1 MHHTNDDTEM
11 ATIRRS
17 GSGWQVLI
25 RRKNYVGPRSRTF
38 LSRDLAQSWADA
50 VEERTK
56 TVFRDV
62 PITLGE
68 AINDYINGP
77 LLLHRSAENEKYPL
91 RVTAESWL
99 GDIPLKDLQIKH
111 FAVWRDERLL
121 KVKPNTVMRE
131 LRILRVLIDWAK
143 DERGAEIKDNPAR
156 HLRVRGTGDARAPF
170 FTDQDEK
177 RLLYELSQMSNKN
190 HLRLTKLALATG
202 FRRSELLSLT
212 WKNIDLN
219 KKLLYIY
226 RKNCAA
232 TDNYSAPR
240 LIPLPGKAKK
250 ILEELSERHGKIIDL
265 TKGAARHGFDKAR
278 KRAGLETLRFHD
290 LRHIAISR
298 MWSSGMNALEIS
310 ACSGHRDIKMLMRY
324 SHYQL
329 SF

>member
-1 MHHTNDDTEM
+1 M

-25 RRKNYVGPRSRTF
+25 RRKNYVGPRSRNF
-38 LSRDLAQSWADA
+38 LSRDLAESWANA
-50 VEERTK
+50 VEDRTK
-56 TVFRDV
+56 KVIKDIPV
-62 PITLGE
+62 TLGE

-99 GDIPLKDLQIKH
+99 GDIPLKNLQIRH

-131 LRILRVLIDWAK
+131 LRILRVLIDWAR
-143 DERGAEIKDNPAR
+143 DERGVEIKDNPAR
-156 HLRVRGTGDARAPF
+156 NLRVRGTGDARAPF
-170 FTDQDEK
+170 FTNQDEK
-177 RLLYELSQMSNKN
+177 ILLYELSQMSNPN

-212 WKNIDLN
+212 WRNIDLER
-219 KKLLYIY
+219 KLLYMY

-232 TDNYSAPR
+232 IDNSSELR
-240 LIPLPGKAKK
+240 LVPLPEKAQN
-250 ILEELSERHGKIIDL
+250 ILEELQERNGKVIEL
-265 TKGAARHGFDKAR
+265 SKGAARNGFDKAR
-278 KRAGLETLRFHD
+278 KKAGLEALRFHD

-298 MWSSGMNALEIS
+298 MWAYGMNALEIS
-310 ACSGHRDIKMLMRY
+310 ACSGHKDIKMLMRY

-329 SF
+329 TC

>member
-1 MHHTNDDTEM
+1 M

-38 LSRDLAQSWADA
+38 LSRDLAESWANA

-56 TVFRDV
+56 KVFNEI
-62 PITLGE
+62 PLTLGD

-91 RVTAESWL
+91 KVTSESWL

-111 FAVWRDERLL
+111 FAIWRDERLL

-131 LRILRVLIDWAK
+131 LRILRVLIDWAR
-143 DERGAEIKDNPAR
+143 DEKGGDIKDNPAR

-170 FTDQDEK
+170 FTYEDEK
-177 RLLYELSQMSNKN
+177 RLLNELSQMSNKN
-190 HLRLTKLALATG
+190 HLRLTKLALVTG

-212 WKNIDLN
+212 WRNIDLS
-219 KKLLYIY
+219 KEKIY
-226 RKNCAA
+226 VQRKECAA
-232 TDNYSAPR
+232 KGRSSSM
-240 LIPLPGKAKK
+240 IIVPLPQKAKDLLRSFK
-250 ILEELSERHGKIIDL
+250 NKEGKIINL
-265 TKGAARHGFDKAR
+265 TKGSARNGFERAR
-278 KRAGLETLRFHD
+278 KKAGLETLRFHD

-298 MWSSGMNALEIS
+298 MWDSGMNALEIS

-324 SHYQL
+324 SHFQL
-329 SF
+329 SI

>member
-1 MHHTNDDTEM
+1 M

-38 LSRDLAQSWADA
+38 LSRDLAESWANA
-50 VEERTK
+50 VEDRTK
-56 TVFRDV
+56 KVFKDI

-68 AINDYINGP
+68 AINEYINGP

-170 FTDQDEK
+170 LTNEDEK
-177 RLLYELSQMSNKN
+177 RLLFELSQMSNPN

-212 WKNIDLN
+212 WRNIDLK

-232 TDNYSAPR
+232 IDNSSGMR
-240 LIPLPGKAKK
+240 LVPFPEKAQK
-250 ILEELSERHGKIIDL
+250 ILEELQGRDGKVIEL
-265 TKGAARHGFDKAR
+265 SKGAARNGFDKAR
-278 KRAGLETLRFHD
+278 KKAGLETLRFHD

>member
-1 MHHTNDDTEM
+1 M

-25 RRKNYVGPRSRTF
+25 RRKNYVGQRSRTF
-38 LSRDLAQSWADA
+38 LSRDLAESWADA

-56 TVFRDV
+56 KVFRDV

-99 GDIPLKDLQIKH
+99 GDIPLKNLQIKH

-131 LRILRVLIDWAK
+131 LRILRVLLDWAR
-143 DERGAEIKDNPAR
+143 DERGSDIKDNPAR
-156 HLRVRGTGDARAPF
+156 HLRVRGTGDSRAPF
-170 FTDQDEK
+170 FTDEDEK
-177 RLLYELSQMSNKN
+177 RLLYELSQISNQN
-190 HLRLTKLALATG
+190 HLRLTKLALTTG
-202 FRRSELLSLT
+202 FRRSELLRLS
-212 WKNIDLN
+212 WKNLDLEKN
-219 KKLLYIY
+219 KIY
-226 RKNCAA
+226 VQRKECAA
-232 TDNYSAPR
+232 RGNSSSMR
-240 LIPLPGKAKK
+240 IVPLPSKAKMLLRSFESK
-250 ILEELSERHGKIIDL
+250 EGKVLPL
-265 TKGAARHGFDKAR
+265 TKGSAINGFDKAR
-278 KRAGLETLRFHD
+278 KSAGLENLRFHD

-298 MWSSGMNALEIS
+298 MWSYGMNALEIS

>member
-1 MHHTNDDTEM
+1 M

-50 VEERTK
+50 VEERTIK
-56 TVFRDV
+56 VFRDV

-77 LLLHRSAENEKYPL
+77 LLLHRSAENEKYPF

-111 FAVWRDERLL
+111 FAVWRDERLV

-156 HLRVRGTGDARAPF
+156 NLRVRGTGDARAPF

-177 RLLYELSQMSNKN
+177 ILLYELSQMSNPN

-212 WKNIDLN
+212 WRNIDLK
-219 KKLLYIY
+219 KKLLYTY

-232 TDNYSAPR
+232 TDHSSV
-240 LIPLPGKAKK
+240 LKLVPLPEKAQK
-250 ILEELSERHGKIIDL
+250 ILEELNERNGKVIEL
-265 TKGAARHGFDKAR
+265 SKGAARNGFDKAR

-324 SHYQL
+324 SHFQL
-329 SF
+329 SI

>member
-1 MHHTNDDTEM
+1 
-11 ATIRRS
+11 
-17 GSGWQVLI
+17 
-25 RRKNYVGPRSRTF
+25 
-38 LSRDLAQSWADA
+38 
-50 VEERTK
+50 
-56 TVFRDV
+56 
-62 PITLGE
+62 
-68 AINDYINGP
+68 
-77 LLLHRSAENEKYPL
+77 
-91 RVTAESWL
+91 
-99 GDIPLKDLQIKH
+99 
-111 FAVWRDERLL
+111 
-121 KVKPNTVMRE
+121 MRE
-131 LRILRVLIDWAK
+131 LRILRVLIDWAR

-212 WKNIDLN
+212 WRNIDLN
-219 KKLLYIY
+219 KKSIYIY

-232 TDNYSAPR
+232 TNNYSAPR
-240 LIPLPGKAKK
+240 LVPLHEKARK
-250 ILEELSERHGKIIDL
+250 IMEELSERHGKIIDL

-278 KRAGLETLRFHD
+278 KKAGLETLRFHD

-324 SHYQL
+324 SHYRL

>member
-1 MHHTNDDTEM
+1 M

-25 RRKNYVGPRSRTF
+25 RRKNYVGPTSRTF
-38 LSRDLAQSWADA
+38 LSRDQAQSWADA
-50 VEERTK
+50 VEDRTK
-56 TVFRDV
+56 KVFRDV
-62 PITLGE
+62 PITRGE
-68 AINDYINGP
+68 AINEYIKGP

-91 RVTAESWL
+91 RVTAEGWL
-99 GDIPLKDLQIKH
+99 GDVPLSDLQIRH

-131 LRILRVLIDWAK
+131 LRILRVLIDWAR

-156 HLRVRGTGDARAPF
+156 QLRVRGTGDARAPF
-170 FTDQDEK
+170 FTYQDEK
-177 RLLYELSQMSNKN
+177 RLLYELSQMSNPN

-212 WKNIDLN
+212 WRNIDMK

-232 TDNYSAPR
+232 IDNSSGLR
-240 LIPLPGKAKK
+240 LVPLPGKARK
-250 ILEELSERHGKIIDL
+250 ILEELQGKDGKVIEL
-265 TKGAARHGFDKAR
+265 SKGAARNGFDKAR
-278 KRAGLETLRFHD
+278 KKAGLENLRFHD

-298 MWSSGMNALEIS
+298 MWRSGMNALEIS

-329 SF
+329 TF

>member
-1 MHHTNDDTEM
+1 MHHKNDDTQM
-11 ATIRRS
+11 ATIRKS

-38 LSRDLAQSWADA
+38 ISKDLAQSWADA

-56 TVFRDV
+56 KVFRDL

-68 AINDYINGP
+68 AINEYINGP
-77 LLLHRSAENEKYPL
+77 LLMHRSAENEKYPL
-91 RVTAESWL
+91 RATAESWL
-99 GDIPLKDLQIKH
+99 GDIPLKELQIKH

-131 LRILRVLIDWAK
+131 LRILRVLIDWAR

-177 RLLYELSQMSNKN
+177 RLLCELSQMSNPN

-212 WKNIDLN
+212 WRNIDL
-219 KKLLYIY
+219 KKRIIYIH

-232 TDNYSAPR
+232 TDYSSAPR
-240 LIPLPGKAKK
+240 LIPLPCKAKK
-250 ILEELSERHGKIIDL
+250 ILDELSERQGKIIDL
-265 TKGAARHGFDKAR
+265 TKGAARHGLIKPE
-278 KRAGLETLRFHD
+278 KGPGL
-290 LRHIAISR
+290 
-298 MWSSGMNALEIS
+298 
-310 ACSGHRDIKMLMRY
+310 K
-324 SHYQL
+324 L
-329 SF
+329 SDFMI

>member
-1 MHHTNDDTEM
+1 M

-25 RRKNYVGPRSRTF
+25 RRKNYVGPKSRTF

-56 TVFRDV
+56 KVLNDIPV
-62 PITLGE
+62 TLGE
-68 AINDYINGP
+68 AINEYINGP
-77 LLLHRSAENEKYPL
+77 LLMHRSAENEKYPL

-99 GDIPLKDLQIKH
+99 EDIPLIALQIRH

-131 LRILRVLIDWAK
+131 LRILRVLIDWAR

-177 RLLYELSQMSNKN
+177 RLLYELSQMSNPN
-190 HLRLTKLALATG
+190 HLRLTKLALTTG

-212 WKNIDLN
+212 WRNIDL
-219 KKLLYIY
+219 KKRIIYIH

-232 TDNYSAPR
+232 TDNSSAPR
-240 LIPLPGKAKK
+240 LVPLQGKAKK

-298 MWSSGMNALEIS
+298 MWSYGMNALEIS

-324 SHYQL
+324 SHYRL
-329 SF
+329 TY

>member
-1 MHHTNDDTEM
+1 M

-17 GSGWQVLI
+17 GSGWQILI

-38 LSRDLAQSWADA
+38 LSRDLAQSWVNAF
-50 VEERTK
+50 EERTK
-56 TVFRDV
+56 KVLRDI

-68 AINDYINGP
+68 VINDYINGP

-111 FAVWRDERLL
+111 FAVWRDERLVN
-121 KVKPNTVMRE
+121 VKPNTVMRE
-131 LRILRVLIDWAK
+131 LRILRVLIDWAR
-143 DERGAEIKDNPAR
+143 DERGAEIKGNPAR
-156 HLRVRGTGDARAPF
+156 NLRVRGTGDARAPF

-177 RLLYELSQMSNKN
+177 RLLYELSQMSNPN

-202 FRRSELLSLT
+202 FRRSELLNLT
-212 WKNIDLN
+212 WRNIDL
-219 KKLLYIY
+219 KKRIIYIH

-232 TDNYSAPR
+232 SDNSYG
-240 LIPLPGKAKK
+240 LKIVPLPEKSQK
-250 ILEELSERHGKIIDL
+250 ILDELSARHGKIIEL
-265 TKGAARHGFDKAR
+265 TKGAARNGFDKAR
-278 KRAGLETLRFHD
+278 KKAGLETLRFHD

>member
-1 MHHTNDDTEM
+1 MHHTIDDTEM

-25 RRKNYVGPRSRTF
+25 RRKNYVGPRSKTI
-38 LSRDLAQSWADA
+38 LSRDLAESWAKE
-50 VEERTK
+50 VEERRK
-56 TVFRDV
+56 KVFRDI

-99 GDIPLKDLQIKH
+99 GDISLKDLQIKH

-131 LRILRVLIDWAK
+131 LRILRVLIDWAR
-143 DERGAEIKDNPAR
+143 DERGVETKDNPAR
-156 HLRVRGTGDARAPF
+156 QLRVRGTGDARAPF
-170 FTDQDEK
+170 FTDEDEK
-177 RLLYELSQMSNKN
+177 RLLCELSQMSNKN

-219 KKLLYIY
+219 KKLLYI
-226 RKNCAA
+226 
-232 TDNYSAPR
+232 
-240 LIPLPGKAKK
+240 
-250 ILEELSERHGKIIDL
+250 
-265 TKGAARHGFDKAR
+265 
-278 KRAGLETLRFHD
+278 
-290 LRHIAISR
+290 
-298 MWSSGMNALEIS
+298 
-310 ACSGHRDIKMLMRY
+310 
-324 SHYQL
+324 
-329 SF
+329 